1 MLTKSQI
8 KLISSLKQKKF
19 RIQHQLIVVEGGKVV
34 QEFLNSDYELV
45 EIFAVDDHFS
55 QYKQKLTRVNAKE
68 LSKISGF
75 NTPNKVV
82 ATFKI
87 PRPKPINWSALVV
100 ALDAVNDPGNLG
112 TIIRLCDWFGIE
124 NLICSETTVECFNPK
139 VVQASMGSHT
149 RVNITY
155 MDLEKALP
163 LAPNCMG
170 TFMDGM
176 SIYEQ
181 NLPDEGLLVLGNEA
195 NGISQDIEALVDT
208 RLSIPRFG
216 NLKQTESLNV
226 ANAAAI
232 LLSEF
237 KRKLTET

>member
-1 MLTKSQI
+1 
-8 KLISSLKQKKF
+8 
-19 RIQHQLIVVEGGKVV
+19 
-34 QEFLNSDYELV
+34 
-45 EIFAVDDHFS
+45 
-55 QYKQKLTRVNAKE
+55 
-68 LSKISGF
+68 
-75 NTPNKVV
+75 
-82 ATFKI
+82 
-87 PRPKPINWSALVV
+87 
-100 ALDAVNDPGNLG
+100 
-112 TIIRLCDWFGIE
+112 
-124 NLICSETTVECFNPK
+124 
-139 VVQASMGSHT
+139 
-149 RVNITY
+149 
-155 MDLEKALP
+155 MDLEKAVP